1 MALTITAVECST
13 YVITVAFTDD
23 ETPANS
29 ITPST
34 FHWSLVDS
42 VGTVINGRSDVSET
56 PASIVSIVL
65 TGADLEIAGYKNA
78 RRFVTV
84 WGLFNASYGS
94 NLNYSGEIELEIEK
108 TKGPLPTFV

>member
-29 ITPST
+29 ITPTT

-42 VGTVINGRSDVSET
+42 VGTVINGRDDVSET
-56 PASIVSIVL
+56 PL
-65 TGADLEIAGYKNA
+65 Q
-78 RRFVTV
+78 
-84 WGLFNASYGS
+84 
-94 NLNYSGEIELEIEK
+94 
-108 TKGPLPTFV
+108 P